1 MTYFIASQLD
11 TNRTDYS
18 GINKLWGSWVYAG
31 RRCLVEA
38 AAHGCSSQPSRLRE
52 ETLFSGSFLLY
63 CKIAKL
69 WFLEVGGCQHSKGTQ
84 ANWAPWTSPG
94 LSASRHGP
102 CCPWA
107 LVPYPT
113 WAPLERLCAHH
124 SHNTP
129 NRQKISPLNLALIWQ
144 KACAAR
150 SRNLG
155 SCTFQFIQVHAL
167 KVQVTISTSRSTW
180 Q

>member
-1 MTYFIASQLD
+1 MLYASQLD

-18 GINKLWGSWVYAG
+18 GINKLWASWVYVG

-38 AAHGCSSQPSRLRE
+38 AAHGCNSQPSWLRE

-113 WAPLERLCAHH
+113 RAQLERLCATTATTHPTDRKPVLRTWH
-124 SHNTP
+124 SSD
-129 NRQKISPLNLALIWQ
+129 RRLVLQGLGIWE
-144 KACAAR
+144 A
-150 SRNLG
+150 
-155 SCTFQFIQVHAL
+155 VHFSL
-167 KVQVTISTSRSTW
+167 YRYML
-180 Q
+180 